1 MTLGDEAESVR
12 AFRTRCPLHQEV
24 GSCVLELGPIE
35 RWALAL
41 RVRKAEEVLWGR
53 IDNYQHW
60 IAPPR
65 GERSPPTDLCVGPSE
80 EWKWKRIIS
89 MSTSK
94 RTLAE

>member
-1 MTLGDEAESVR
+1 MTLGEEAESVR

-24 GSCVLELGPIE
+24 GSCVLELGLIE

-41 RVRKAEEVLWGR
+41 RVRKAEEVEDRKG
-53 IDNYQHW
+53 D
-60 IAPPR
+60 
-65 GERSPPTDLCVGPSE
+65 GPVVICGIEKME